1 MQLTSKK
8 ASAAL
13 MATLILVGAWRLGY
27 PAVLEQVH
35 GEIPSDWRLDYRR
48 MTVGQINSALGEPSE
63 VASAK
68 EYQSWVRKHWW
79 GVEELKIIAP
89 GCCAPESRPSE
100 AYYVVHAKGFYDPVA
115 TKRIQ

>member
-8 ASAAL
+8 VTAV
-13 MATLILVGAWRLGY
+13 LVGMLVLVGVWRLGY
-27 PAVLEQVH
+27 PVALGYAF
-35 GEIPSDWRLDYRR
+35 GEVPPDWRINFRQ
-48 MTVGQINSALGEPSE
+48 MTIGQINSALGEPSE

-79 GVEELKIIAP
+79 GIEELRVITRD
-89 GCCAPESRPSE
+89 CCASESRPSE
-100 AYYVVHAKGFYDPVA
+100 AYYLVHAKGFYDPVT